1 MAGEYL
7 FEMAQHL
14 GDEDRNNIGQ
24 QLRIVNE
31 INKYF
36 NDINDPENDRKQYI
50 ATQILHLRSKGI
62 NKTKFFNAIDFLGY
76 MDDKITKLV
85 EKEEREGRLKISR
98 IYYKLTEENETGLLG
113 QKLADQHYI
122 NILGENDVKKLQKIL
137 NKYFNRN
144 KGAQK
149 IDFFDMKNSYSLFD
163 YNVYGGKFKV
173 MPPFLQENNIFVRW
187 YHIVNPSVIKNQ
199 HFVNLVDK
207 LL

>member
-85 EKEEREGRLKISR
+85 EKEAREGRLKISR
-98 IYYKLTEENETGLLG
+98 IYYKLIEENETGLLG

-144 KGAQK
+144 KRAQK
-149 IDFFDMKNSYSLFD
+149 IDFFDMKNSYSLFN
-163 YNVYGGKFKV
+163 YNVECGKFKV

-187 YHIVNPSVIKNQ
+187 FHIVNPSVIKNQ